1 MTGGQQEG
9 TLSWVVPVE
18 ESVRDGPTQTQAS
31 SEWSGA
37 RDALRLD
44 RLGQEIR
51 TVGLFAA
58 VPIQLESGEQGQ
70 LACLRSGGHSGNKP
84 KRSGDRGRSTSCR
97 GMKWKTSEQG

>member
-1 MTGGQQEG
+1 LGCA
-9 TLSWVVPVE
+9 VE

-58 VPIQLESGEQGQ
+58 ALSSWNLANRASSPVCEAEDILAINRKGAAIGVDRRVVGE
-70 LACLRSGGHSGNKP
+70 
-84 KRSGDRGRSTSCR
+84 
-97 GMKWKTSEQG
+97 